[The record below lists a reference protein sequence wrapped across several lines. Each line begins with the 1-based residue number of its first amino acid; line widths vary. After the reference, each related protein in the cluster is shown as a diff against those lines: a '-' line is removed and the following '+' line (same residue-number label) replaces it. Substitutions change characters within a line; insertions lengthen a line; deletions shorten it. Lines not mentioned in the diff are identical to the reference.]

1 MENTMPKFALQ
12 SEDCTGTIATLEF
25 EKEYLPDILQ
35 EFERFLR
42 ASAFGFNG
50 TLEIVPADDYDIH
63 LDEYNE
69 EYGGVS
75 EKDIS

>member
-35 EFERFLR
+35 EIERFLK
-42 ASAFGFNG
+42 ASAFVFNG
-50 TLEIVPADDYDIH
+50 TLEIVPPDDYAINI
-63 LDEYNE
+63 DEYNE